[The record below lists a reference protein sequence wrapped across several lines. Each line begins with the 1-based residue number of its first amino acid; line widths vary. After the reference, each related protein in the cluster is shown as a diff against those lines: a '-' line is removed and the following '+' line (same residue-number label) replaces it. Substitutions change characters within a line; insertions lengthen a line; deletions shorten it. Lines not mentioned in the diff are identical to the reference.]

1 VNYFNY
7 PYFTDNERFELLK
20 YKEGKPMTEP
30 VSKRPHKCPIC
41 EGTGRTSPNGNMS
54 QYSSVVC
61 HGCDGKGIVWG

>member
-1 VNYFNY
+1 VNYFSD

-30 VSKRPHKCPIC
+30 ANKRPHKCPIC
-41 EGTGRTSPNGNMS
+41 EGTGQVSAKGNAIH
-54 QYSSVVC
+54 SSVCC